1 MTTTLTAI
9 IDEQIALIQALT
21 PASLASVQF
30 RVALDEMDLED
41 WADAEPQ
48 AAFRRFTIEDV
59 TSYDVPEVSA
69 ADVTF
74 EPCDVELVIAYPNDY
89 RYGTANRRAR
99 AAVMREDR
107 SQIDYAIGMWGVRNM
122 SDSSAVLTETEF
134 DELDTCTLMRLNF
147 RIFFYRATS

>member
-1 MTTTLTAI
+1 MSTTLTAI

-21 PASLASVQF
+21 PASLASDRF

-59 TSYDVPEVSA
+59 TSYEVPEVSA

-74 EPCDVELVIAYPNDY
+74 EPCDVELTIAYPNDY
-89 RYGTANRRAR
+89 RYGKANRRAR
-99 AAVMREDR
+99 ASVMREDR
-107 SQIDYAIGMWGVRNM
+107 SQIDYAIGMWGTDNM
-122 SDSSAVLTETEF
+122 SDSSAVLT
-134 DELDTCTLMRLNF
+134 DTTFEALNAVTLMRLNF
-147 RIFFYRATS
+147 RIYFYRST